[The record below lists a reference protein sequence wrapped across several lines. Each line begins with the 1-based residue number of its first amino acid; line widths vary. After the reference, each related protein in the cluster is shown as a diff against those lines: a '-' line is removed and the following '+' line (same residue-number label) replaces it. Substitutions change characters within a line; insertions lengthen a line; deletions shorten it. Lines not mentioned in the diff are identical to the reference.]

1 MKIIYIFLIM
11 NEFTEKDDIT
21 SVLLENMEKKVL
33 SLLYFTA
40 SWCGPCQQIKPFLK
54 ELSESLKKSGEYNIE
69 FYMIDIDKNEEF
81 CDKCNIRSVPTFFI
95 MNGKDLLGNLNGA
108 DKTKLSEMIVTVFND
123 YNKKLKKLDIKE

>member
-1 MKIIYIFLIM
+1 M

-40 SWCGPCQQIKPFLK
+40 SWCGPCQKIKPFLK
-54 ELSESLKKSGEYNIE
+54 ELSESLKVEGKYNIE

-81 CDKCNIRSVPTFFI
+81 CHKCNIRSVPTFFI